1 MYIRSAF
8 RMPTSRSYPR
18 HQSKFREERKSSPGI
33 SPGSLL
39 QTPAFPILTTQII
52 KLSRCRP
59 SVRICSVFS
68 EKEPLGING
77 TSLPSEFEIFFAT
90 IVNAEIK
97 GASFQN
103 LKILMFT
110 FYITC
115 ITCTYFYTPKI
126 KFKECFP
133 LVIINELPT
142 LNINFPQ
149 ITFFLKVHVAF
160 VFECQTL
167 YLIHSSNMN

>member
-1 MYIRSAF
+1 M
-8 RMPTSRSYPR
+8 
-18 HQSKFREERKSSPGI
+18 
-33 SPGSLL
+33 
-39 QTPAFPILTTQII
+39 
-52 KLSRCRP
+52 
-59 SVRICSVFS
+59 RICSVFS

-97 GASFQN
+97 GASFHN

-110 FYITC
+110 FY

-133 LVIINELPT
+133 LVKYYL
-142 LNINFPQ
+142 
-149 ITFFLKVHVAF
+149 
-160 VFECQTL
+160 L
-167 YLIHSSNMN
+167 YIVRVKRILLQDEG